1 MIPASGL
8 AAETMMASQSTI
20 PVSEQG
26 HSPPK
31 LVQKG
36 TALSLRALA
45 AKHTNWTNRRGGF
58 RFG

>member
-8 AAETMMASQSTI
+8 AAETMIALISTI
-20 PVSEQG
+20 PVSGKEN
-26 HSPPK
+26 SPPT
-31 LVQKG
+31 LVPKQ